1 MLSAQ
6 SERWVLVGHQREGI
20 AVNAVTPP
28 KHANHVAEE
37 TSRIGACEENR
48 KPGNDDRPH
57 GANSEEE
64 ENKVMRD
71 GEEPL
76 DQRQPAVHLASV
88 GICKV
93 EVNGLLF
100 VS

>member
-1 MLSAQ
+1 MLSAE
-6 SERWVLVGHQREGI
+6 SERRILVGHQREGV
-20 AVNAVTPP
+20 AVHAVTPP
-28 KHANHVAEE
+28 QDANHVAEK
-37 TSRIGACEENR
+37 TARIGAGEENR
-48 KPGNDDRPH
+48 KPGNDDGSN

-93 EVNGLLF
+93 EVNRLLF
-100 VS
+100 